1 MMQFRESDDDLI
13 IDTMN
18 KYKDYI
24 GSIEEFKRIEH
35 VIHKVENYR
44 HEIECIGEQCEIH
57 ELA

>member
-1 MMQFRESDDDLI
+1 MQFRESDVDLI
-13 IDTMN
+13 ISTMN

-44 HEIECIGEQCEIH
+44 HE
-57 ELA
+57 L